1 MNYKYM
7 VRLKPIDC
15 YYFGGETTLGEGN
28 AQNYYVESNRL
39 PQVSALVGIIRYEIL
54 RQHGLLSYNPEQEKT
69 LKEVKRLI
77 GCQGFSMD
85 NAQTTFGI
93 IQKLS
98 PLFVENRA
106 EGKFYTPMPLDDGLE
121 IQLRPEVNCS
131 FSATARQAMAVDIT
145 GYDAKGY
152 KNYKYWVSGNGHKLD
167 EHEIFYTREQVG
179 ITKNGRMKNEKD
191 AYFKIILMGLNE
203 AYNFAFLLETD
214 EPIEEV
220 RQGLCALG
228 GNRSMFRMDLTK
240 LDKQKEPDNFCD
252 YFQNL
257 KREGRLLL
265 LGDAYL
271 TDEQRDAL
279 PFYWGTS
286 LHNRYIV
293 TPHDQKHHWRK
304 PQKTSK
310 LYYLLARGGVIYHA
324 SQDTLQPP
332 HLNSV
337 GLNIF
342 I

>member
-54 RQHGLLSYNPEQEKT
+54 RQNGLLSYNPRKEGILPHVEQ
-69 LKEVKRLI
+69 LI
-77 GCQGFSMD
+77 GCQGFSM
-85 NAQTTFGI
+85 NSGPETFGI
-93 IQKLS
+93 IRKLS

-106 EGKFYTPMPLDDGLE
+106 ERRFYTPLPLDD
-121 IQLRPEVNCS
+121 EVEVSLTGAECS
-131 FSATARQAMAVDIT
+131 FSASCTQASMADLK
-145 GYDAKGY
+145 GYDPKKY
-152 KNYKYWVSGNGHKLD
+152 NNYKYWVSGDGHKLD
-167 EHEIFYTREQVG
+167 EHEIFYTREQIG
-179 ITKNGRMKNEKD
+179 ITKNGKAENDKD
-191 AYFKIILMGLNE
+191 AFFKIILMGLNE
-203 AYNFAFLLETD
+203 AYNFAFLLETS

-220 RQGLCALG
+220 RQGLCTLG

-240 LDKQKEPDNFCD
+240 LDEQKEPDNFCD

-271 TDEQRDAL
+271 TDEQRDRI
-279 PFYWGTS
+279 PFFWGTS
-286 LHNRYIV
+286 ICNRYIV
-293 TPHDQKHHWRK
+293 TKHTNAHHWRK
-304 PQKTSK
+304 PNKTEI
-310 LYYLLARGGVIYHA
+310 LYHLLARGGVIYNVQKDA
-324 SQDTLQPP
+324 LQFPR
-332 HLNSV
+332 LCNV

>member
-1 MNYKYM
+1 MSYKYM
-7 VRLKPIDC
+7 VRLKPVDC
-15 YYFGGETTLGEGN
+15 YYFGGEATLGEGN

-54 RQHGLLSYNPEQEKT
+54 RQNGLLSYDPKQADKLEKVEQ
-69 LKEVKRLI
+69 LI
-77 GCQGFSMD
+77 GHQGFSID
-85 NAQTTFGI
+85 NSQKTFGI

-98 PLFVENRA
+98 PLFIENQA
-106 EGKFYTPMPLDDGLE
+106 EGRFYTPLPLDDGLKIE
-121 IQLRPEVNCS
+121 LLPEVNCS
-131 FSATARQAMAVDIT
+131 FSTSAHQAMAVDIT
-145 GYDAKGY
+145 GYDAKKY
-152 KNYKYWVSGNGHKLD
+152 DNYLHWISGDGNKLHVD
-167 EHEIFYTREQVG
+167 QLFYTREQVG
-179 ITKNGRMKNEKD
+179 ITKNGRTENEKD
-191 AYFKIILMGLNE
+191 AFFKIILMGLNE
-203 AYNFAFLLETD
+203 AYNFAFLLETS

-324 SQDTLQPP
+324 SQDTLHPP